1 MLEAKVEDDDDD
13 EEEEEEEDEEREE
26 EEVDDDDKEKEEEVN
41 DEEDEEDDEE
51 GDCDGVWLDGGRSK
65 TLSRAVPQ
73 DDAPSTKE
81 IKSFPHLPTAS
92 LTTCWLTGSRGGR
105 SVGAG
110 AGAGTCNDSR
120 HPILRTS
127 RTTSKALEF
136 LKLISS
142 SCTGDKSRHL
152 EFYGIITTYQY
163 LDSFSFET

>member
-13 EEEEEEEDEEREE
+13 EEEEVAEE
-26 EEVDDDDKEKEEEVN
+26 EEVDDDDKEEEEVN

-81 IKSFPHLPTAS
+81 TKSFPQLSTAS
-92 LTTCWLTGSRGGR
+92 LTSCWLIGSRAGR

-142 SCTGDKSRHL
+142 SCTGDESRHL
-152 EFYGIITTYQY
+152 EFYGIITTHHNIWIP
-163 LDSFSFET
+163 SA

>member
-13 EEEEEEEDEEREE
+13 EEEEEEEEEDEDEE
-26 EEVDDDDKEKEEEVN
+26 EEEK
-41 DEEDEEDDEE
+41 
-51 GDCDGVWLDGGRSK
+51 GDGDGVWLDGGRSR

-81 IKSFPHLPTAS
+81 IKCFPQFPTAS
-92 LTTCWLTGSRGGR
+92 LTTGWLTGLRAGR
-105 SVGAG
+105 RVG

-120 HPILRTS
+120 HPILRIS

-136 LKLISS
+136 LKLISNF
-142 SCTGDKSRHL
+142 CTGDESWHL
-152 EFYGIITTYQY
+152 RVYGVVITQH